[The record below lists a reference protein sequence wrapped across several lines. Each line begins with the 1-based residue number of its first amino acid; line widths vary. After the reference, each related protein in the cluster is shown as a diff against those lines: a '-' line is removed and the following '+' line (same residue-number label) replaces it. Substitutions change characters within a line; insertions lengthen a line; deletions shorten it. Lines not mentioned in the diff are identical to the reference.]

1 MSESIIIN
9 EVGLRDGLQN
19 QPQLVSTDD
28 KLRLL
33 ESLLDAGI
41 RHFEVTSFVNPKAV
55 PQMADAAELYARLPQ
70 RPGVSYSALVANL
83 RGGERALAAGA
94 TRLNVALAASDTM
107 NRHNIRMSLPE
118 AVEETEAL
126 IRFGH
131 DHGVTVNAYVA
142 TAFGCPYEGQVRA
155 SVVEELTARLFGA
168 GADEVIIADT
178 IGVAGPFEVTRLLG
192 SLVERHGAGALS
204 VHFHD
209 TKGLAA
215 ANSHAAYQQG
225 IRRFDA
231 AIGGLGGC
239 PFAPGARGNAATEEL
254 VNLFESGGIA
264 TGIDLDK
271 LLPAIAVVEQCV
283 KRASDSRWAAW
294 RRGAKTESCS

>member
-131 DHGVTVNAYVA
+131 DHGGTVNAYVA